1 MSAEK
6 RGLDQIA
13 LDTNILNWLAYQGL
27 GEEVQKR
34 PENRL
39 DYEAI
44 VELFALQDKGCII
57 LAGPNQVWRE
67 VENTM
72 DESKRLKLSE
82 AWGRCKQKYCLT
94 RYPINLKD
102 GAYWMT
108 RAAEDKFQQ
117 YLNFARTEKERRD
130 LEVLASVAIAGFT
143 FFVTVDYGL
152 LANQRI
158 RSFVMEEDNIGIYR
172 PVEIVKRLGRWFQI
186 NGTLFCLGRHR
197 GSI

>member
-1 MSAEK
+1 MSADK
-6 RGLDQIA
+6 AGLDQIA

-27 GEEVQKR
+27 EEEVQKR

-44 VELFALQDKGCII
+44 VELFALQDKSYIT
-57 LAGPNQVWRE
+57 LAGPDQVWRE

-72 DESKRLKLSE
+72 DESKKTKLLD
-82 AWGRCKQKYCLT
+82 AWERCNQKYCLT

-108 RAAEDKFQQ
+108 GAAKEKFEQ
-117 YLNFARTEKERRD
+117 YLNFARTEKERKD
-130 LEVLASVAIAGFT
+130 LEVLASVAIAGFAI
-143 FFVTVDYGL
+143 FVTVDYDL

-158 RSFVMEEDNIGIYR
+158 RSFIMKEANIGMYR
-172 PVEIVKRLGRWFQI
+172 PVEIVKRLGYWR
-186 NGTLFCLGRHR
+186 
-197 GSI
+197 